1 MQLVLSFLF
10 VNAVQ
15 CNLLLFQFFFPME
28 LFPINE

>member
-15 CNLLLFQFFFPME
+15 FIYFVYLSFPME